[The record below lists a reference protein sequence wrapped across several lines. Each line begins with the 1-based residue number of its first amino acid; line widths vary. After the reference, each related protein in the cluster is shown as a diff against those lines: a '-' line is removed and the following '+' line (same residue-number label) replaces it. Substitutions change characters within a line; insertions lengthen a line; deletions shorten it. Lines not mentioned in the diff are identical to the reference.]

1 MTDAATT
8 FISDEAIYKYAMGCS
23 INTYAKKLGKA
34 TAEDFASEAYEVF
47 CRRTEGTT
55 KRNHGGYAK
64 RSIPFIIR
72 ERAVRGAQVNEKF
85 KSAAKDILI
94 FTEIVTANPENEE
107 ASDARLLE
115 TARMLEGKGKRAK
128 EVAGIIQF
136 ALENKVDNFSDLAR
150 KFGVS
155 RQAISQ
161 GFKLA
166 RKFHSGFEFAR
177 KYRIVKSENRGEVCH
192 ES

>member
-1 MTDAATT
+1 MKEAATT

-34 TAEDFASEAYEVF
+34 TAEDFASEAYEIF

-55 KRNHGGYAK
+55 KRNHGGYAR

-72 ERAVRGAQVNEKF
+72 ERAVKGAQVNEKF

-94 FTEIVTANPENEE
+94 FTESVTNSANEE
-107 ASDARLLE
+107 AGDARLLKM
-115 TARMLEGKGKRAK
+115 ARRLEGKGKRAK

-177 KYRIVKSENRGEVCH
+177 KYSIVKSENKGEVCH

>member
-1 MTDAATT
+1 VTEAATT

-34 TAEDFASEAYEVF
+34 TAEDLASEAYEIF

-94 FTEIVTANPENEE
+94 FTENPASEE
-107 ASDARLLE
+107 AGDIRLLKMS
-115 TARMLEGKGKRAK
+115 RRLEGKGRRAK
-128 EVAGIIQF
+128 KVAGIIQF
-136 ALENKVDNFSDLAR
+136 ALDNEVTDLSDLA
-150 KFGVS
+150 KQFGVS
-155 RQAISQ
+155 KQAISQ
-161 GFKLA
+161 GFKFA
-166 RKFHSGFEFAR
+166 RKFNSGLQRYEEYLAT
-177 KYRIVKSENRGEVCH
+177 
-192 ES
+192 